1 MMLRK
6 TRAVK
11 IIIQRILR
19 GARPRSHGWNLDEC
33 YLSQNLVKCMFF
45 VRRPLPRGTTSSFG
59 AAGGAICMSRGVGAG
74 IVDVYEEEYAEAE
87 ASEGWVLSVSL
98 VEDAVGVIETNI
110 ETVEFS
116 ESVGVT

>member
-19 GARPRSHGWNLDEC
+19 GARSRSHGWNLDEC

-45 VRRPLPRGTTSSFG
+45 VRHPLPRGTTSSFG

-74 IVDVYEEEYAEAE
+74 IVDVYAVPVRTSVANRENGRRKIRTRAERRKKIYN
-87 ASEGWVLSVSL
+87 SHCTK
-98 VEDAVGVIETNI
+98 ETHYTNCP
-110 ETVEFS
+110 
-116 ESVGVT
+116 

>member
-1 MMLRK
+1 
-6 TRAVK
+6 
-11 IIIQRILR
+11 
-19 GARPRSHGWNLDEC
+19 
-33 YLSQNLVKCMFF
+33 
-45 VRRPLPRGTTSSFG
+45 
-59 AAGGAICMSRGVGAG
+59 MSRGVGAG

-110 ETVEFS
+110 KTVEFS